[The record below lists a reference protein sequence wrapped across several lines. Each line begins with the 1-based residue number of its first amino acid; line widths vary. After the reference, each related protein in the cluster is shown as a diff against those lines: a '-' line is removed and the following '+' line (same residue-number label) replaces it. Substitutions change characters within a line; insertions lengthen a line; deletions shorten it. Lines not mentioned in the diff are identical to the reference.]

1 MKTIDKFASE
11 HEHRERNSGA
21 LKKKKS
27 RIKSISKEVDLSV
40 GFLVFATLCGQISGQ
55 HTFAKILGD
64 RDWSEVQFSNG
75 HSVNFSWKVH
85 STTLSN

>member
-27 RIKSISKEVDLSV
+27 RIKSILKEVDLSV
-40 GFLVFATLCGQISGQ
+40 GFSVFATLCGQISGQ
-55 HTFAKILGD
+55 HTFAKILCD

-75 HSVNFSWKVH
+75 HSVNFS
-85 STTLSN
+85 